1 MPLHPSDLADE
12 AKRLVAQMTLKEKA
26 GFCSGAD
33 FWHLKSL
40 ERLGLRQIMVSDGPH
55 GLRKQAETSD
65 HLGMGVSV
73 PATCFPA
80 AGTLAS
86 AWDPE
91 LCQQMGEA
99 LAKECAAEDVAVIL
113 GPGINIKRNPLCG
126 RNFEYFSED
135 PLLAGVLAAAF
146 IRGVQSQGVGC
157 SLKHFAA
164 NNQETFRM
172 VVDTRV
178 DERTLRERIDSMLYE
193 RTALSQK
200 PDETIA
206 QELARMRDAQRM
218 SPALVMRDPYILDFL
233 GLRDTWQEGDL
244 EAAIIREMESFLLEL
259 GAGFSFVARQK
270 RIQIDDDDFHLD
282 LLFYNRKLRRLVAVE
297 LKIGDFKAAY
307 KGQMELYLRWLDKY
321 EREPEE
327 ASPLGIILCTGKKRE
342 QIELLELD
350 KSGIHVAEYL
360 TSLPPRAVLVERL
373 QQATHRAQLRI
384 EQRRKD
390 KE

>member
-178 DERTLRERIDSMLYE
+178 DERTLRELYLPAFE
-193 RTALSQK
+193 RAVTEAQPWTVMCGYNRLNGVWCSDHRWLLTTVLREQWGFRGLVVSDWAGTNDRVAGVTAG
-200 PDETIA
+200 
-206 QELARMRDAQRM
+206 M
-218 SPALVMRDPYILDFL
+218 
-233 GLRDTWQEGDL
+233 DL
-244 EAAIIREMESFLLEL
+244 EMPSSGGVNDRRVERAVSG
-259 GAGFSFVARQK
+259 GA
-270 RIQIDDDDFHLD
+270 L
-282 LLFYNRKLRRLVAVE
+282 
-297 LKIGDFKAAY
+297 
-307 KGQMELYLRWLDKY
+307 
-321 EREPEE
+321 EE
-327 ASPLGIILCTGKKRE
+327 AS
-342 QIELLELD
+342 LD
-350 KSGIHVAEYL
+350 AVAVRVV
-360 TSLPPRAVLVERL
+360 SLVLAAQRATAARPAPPPSAEARCAPPAAPASLRAAPAR
-373 QQATHRAQLRI
+373 
-384 EQRRKD
+384 
-390 KE
+390 